1 MKPLIDRPVIE
12 VNDLRVAIGRR
23 EIVRGVSF
31 ALNRGQTLG
40 LVGESGSGKTMTVLA
55 ATGLLDAPASRV
67 SGSSVLGAAAGTT
80 QLVGASPRT
89 LRSVHGDQI
98 GFVFQD
104 PTTSLNPLL
113 TLGRQITEP
122 LEVHR
127 GMTRRAARTRA
138 WELLTAVGIPDPA
151 TRLNSYPHQL
161 SGGQRQRVMIAV
173 ALACDPLMLVADEPT
188 TALDVTTQAQ
198 IIDLVR
204 ELQERTGTAV
214 VWISHD
220 LGVIGQVA
228 DDVVVLRE
236 GAAVEQAPILDV
248 VDRPRHPY
256 TRELLAARPVLG
268 GPGPEMDDGDAP
280 VLLQAHDLD
289 VHFPVTTPTGRSTV
303 HAVDHVS
310 FQVRRGRTLGI
321 VGESGSGK
329 STLAGVLTGLVR
341 ARSGRVELGGVDV
354 LGARGKALRELRRR
368 IAMVFQDPFSSLDP
382 RVSVAGAI
390 GEPLR
395 VHGLGS
401 RHGGRQARVGELLDL
416 VGLASEFASRY
427 PHELSGGQR
436 QRVSIARALALDPDV
451 VILDESTASLDV
463 SIQARVLDLLQ
474 DLQRELSLTY
484 LFIAHDLAVVQRMS
498 HDVLVMQRGREMEQ
512 RPAQDLFAD
521 PHSAYTRALLAA
533 IPPARPRAAAG
544 VTVRAGVGR
553 GARDR

>member
-1 MKPLIDRPVIE
+1 MSPETADGPVIE
-12 VNDLRVAIGRR
+12 VTDLRVAIGRR
-23 EIVRGVSF
+23 EIVHGVSF
-31 ALNRGQTLG
+31 ALHRGQTLG
-40 LVGESGSGKTMTVLA
+40 LVGESGSGKSMTVLA

-67 SGSSVLGAAAGTT
+67 TGSSVLRGAGTT

-89 LRSVHGDQI
+89 LRAVHGNEI

-104 PTTSLNPLL
+104 PSTSLNPLL

-127 GMTRRAARTRA
+127 HLTRRAARSRA
-138 WELLTAVGIPDPA
+138 LELLTAVGIPDPE
-151 TRLNSYPHQL
+151 TRLDGYPHQL

-198 IIDLVR
+198 IIELVR
-204 ELQERTGTAV
+204 DLQERTGTAV

-268 GPGPEMDDGDAP
+268 HPGPAPADADTP
-280 VLLQAHDLD
+280 VLLRAEELD

-310 FQVRRGRTLGI
+310 FAVRRGCTLGI

-329 STLAGVLTGLVR
+329 STIANVLTGLVR
-341 ARSGRVELGGVDV
+341 ASSGSVHLEDTDV
-354 LGARGKALRELRRR
+354 LAARGSALRALRRR

-382 RVSVAGAI
+382 RVRVDGAI

-395 VHGLGS
+395 VHRLAA
-401 RHGGRQARVGELLDL
+401 RHGGRDARVRELLDL
-416 VGLASEFASRY
+416 VGLPEAFASRY

-436 QRVSIARALALDPDV
+436 QRVSIARALALDPEV

-463 SIQARVLDLLQ
+463 SIQAKVLDLLA
-474 DLQRELSLTY
+474 DLQRELGLTY
-484 LFIAHDLAVVQRMS
+484 LFIAHDLAVVQQMS
-498 HDVLVMQRGREMEQ
+498 HDVLVMQHGRTVEQ
-512 RPAQDLFAD
+512 RPAAALFEAPEAD
-521 PHSAYTRALLAA
+521 YTRRLLAA
-533 IPPARPRAAAG
+533 IPPARPRVAG
-544 VTVRAGVGR
+544 
-553 GARDR
+553 